1 MNQENDR
8 HPLLHR
14 QEEEAT
20 QCLDASSQGMEER
33 KCSHSQDP
41 VSDGGSQR
49 SEEDVSECEIP
60 PGGPD
65 DPSNP
70 STGSLDH
77 SLLATSNLDSY
88 TRNLE
93 KVKRKSAPCFLD
105 DEQLELFCLLPLSN
119 KQRVELL
126 DTIRKQ

>member
-8 HPLLHR
+8 RPLLHR
-14 QEEEAT
+14 QEEET
-20 QCLDASSQGMEER
+20 PQCLDASSQSVEER
-33 KCSHSQDP
+33 KCRQGEDP
-41 VSDGGSQR
+41 VSDGSSQR

-60 PGGPD
+60 SDDTD
-65 DPSNP
+65 DPFKP
-70 STGSLDH
+70 LTDSLDH
-77 SLLATSNLDSY
+77 SLLDTSNLDSY

-93 KVKRKSAPCFLD
+93 KVKRKFAPFFLD

-126 DTIRKQ
+126 SQINHQ